1 MTLQGARHSLPQ
13 LVAPRLFESA
23 VLAHPAAPALRDAA
37 HTTWLTYQHLDQAAN
52 KTARCLL
59 RRLTSGPCDNPD
71 GDRVV
76 AVCLPPSS
84 RLVTCLL
91 AIHKAGGAYLPLDVA
106 FPAGRVAH
114 ILRDARPALLLVE
127 ASCEAA
133 DVAQEEG
140 VPVFNF
146 QDLQE
151 EVEAMSGDHLGE
163 EEVGLCLTED
173 SIATILYTSGSTG
186 VPKGV
191 RVPHRAVLNRLA
203 WQWRTFPYQPAEVC
217 CFKTALTFVDSISE
231 IFGPLLT
238 GHSLVVVPKAMIQAV
253 DDLVSVLDEAKVG
266 RLVLVPSLLRSILLH
281 CSSPAAP
288 KLQALRLWVCSG
300 EVLPADL
307 LQTFFTTF
315 TSGQS
320 ICNFFGSTEVM
331 GDVTFLQFHGPND
344 ASAKLINNKV
354 PIGYPIDNC
363 GIYLLDAEGRLVREG
378 KRGEMYAAGLNTAKG
393 YVGGAQPDKFIANQ
407 HTTDPEYGVLYR
419 TGDYARVVDGLLV
432 FEGRADSQIKVRGH
446 RVDMTEVE
454 MAVKKV
460 EGVDKVTIIC
470 YKPGE
475 VDQALLAFYTS
486 NSNPALAP
494 DDLKHALTNLLQPYM
509 LPQVVCLQDFP
520 LLVNGKVDRQELLRM
535 YERRAAG
542 LEDVQIDLTGV
553 QSAEEE
559 AMARVLLLTL
569 GRVLG
574 PAVAK
579 GTTLT
584 LDSNFFHV
592 GGNSLNS
599 VLAVTSLKDRGYTVG
614 VGEFMKASSLREVL
628 HSMRKTSQEEEEED
642 GGNGG
647 SVCSRSITSKKPYK
661 LERLAHSHKEQV
673 LDLISVSFSA
683 KGDLEEWIH
692 TEPWEYIKLISFMYD
707 KLVEQDL
714 SFVYM
719 REGTQEMVACALN
732 FDVRKEPPIEEGVV
746 SPKLTYVLDYLESQE
761 ASAREFLPE
770 GTGQVIHSFVMGTLL
785 SLGPAENVEL
795 IQMMEE
801 ENLEH
806 AKRRGFK
813 AVFTTN
819 TSSLTQQVCDDLLSY
834 KVLKTGQPNK
844 WVASDGTMPFAAA
857 PDSQRTVTTV
867 KFI

>member
-1 MTLQGARHSLPQ
+1 MSCELVVNTVERPMFTKLVTQPLHGGPNAWDKDPVVRDAEGPGILPQGTARHKLSLACGRRVPAKSR
-13 LVAPRLFESA
+13 LLPSSLRSAHSYVAAITSTSTRSPLGRSTRVSVCNPRRNDPPRPSPL
-23 VLAHPAAPALRDAA
+23 AAPLGRAPASSNQQLSSIPPPPPLRDAA

-52 KTARCLL
+52 KIARYLV
-59 RRLTSGPCDNPD
+59 RRLTGGPCANPD

-91 AIHKAGGAYLPLDVA
+91 AIHKAGGAYLPLDAA

-114 ILRDARPALLLVE
+114 ILRDARPSLLLVE
-127 ASCEAA
+127 ESCEAA
-133 DVAQEEG
+133 EVAQEEG

-146 QDLQE
+146 QDLHE

-163 EEVGLCLTED
+163 EEVGLCLTGD
-173 SIATILYTSGSTG
+173 SIAIILYTSGSTG

-238 GHSLVVVPKAMIQAV
+238 GHSLIVVPKAMIQAV

-281 CSSPAAP
+281 CSSPTAP
-288 KLQALRLWVCSG
+288 KLKALKLWVCSG
-300 EVLPADL
+300 EVLSADL
-307 LQTFFTTF
+307 LQIFFTTF

-331 GDVTFLQFHGPND
+331 GDVTFLQFHGPGD
-344 ASAKLINNKV
+344 ASAKLVNNKV

-363 GIYLLDAEGRLVREG
+363 GIYLLDADGRPVREG
-378 KRGEMYAAGLNTAKG
+378 KMGELYAAGLNTAKG

-407 HTTDPEYGVLYR
+407 HTADPEYSVLYR
-419 TGDYARVVDGLLV
+419 MGDYAMVVDGVLV

-454 MAVKKV
+454 IAVKKV

-494 DDLKHALTNLLQPYM
+494 DDLKHALTSLLQPYM
-509 LPQVVCLQDFP
+509 LPQVICLQDFP

-535 YERRAAG
+535 YEQRAAGG
-542 LEDVQIDLTGV
+542 LEDVQIDVTGV

-584 LDSNFFHV
+584 LESNFFHV

-599 VLAVTSLKDRGYTVG
+599 VLAVTSLKDSGYTVG
-614 VGEFMKASSLREVL
+614 VGEFMKAASLREVL
-628 HSMRKTSQEEEEED
+628 HSMKKVSQEEEEEEE
-642 GGNGG
+642 GGGG
-647 SVCSRSITSKKPYK
+647 GGGVCSRSLTTKKQYRR
-661 LERLAHSHKEQV
+661 EALAHHHKEQV
-673 LDLISVSFSA
+673 ITLISTTFSA
-683 KGDLEEWIH
+683 KGDLEMWIH
-692 TEPWEYIKLISFMYD
+692 TEPWEYVKVLDFMYD
-707 KLVEQDL
+707 ALIEHDL
-714 SFVYM
+714 SFVYT
-719 REGTQEMVACALN
+719 RRDAGGGGLC
-732 FDVRKEPPIEEGVV
+732 
-746 SPKLTYVLDYLESQE
+746 SQ
-761 ASAREFLPE
+761 L
-770 GTGQVIHSFVMGTLL
+770 
-785 SLGPAENVEL
+785 
-795 IQMMEE
+795 
-801 ENLEH
+801 
-806 AKRRGFK
+806 
-813 AVFTTN
+813 
-819 TSSLTQQVCDDLLSY
+819 
-834 KVLKTGQPNK
+834 
-844 WVASDGTMPFAAA
+844 
-857 PDSQRTVTTV
+857 
-867 KFI
+867 